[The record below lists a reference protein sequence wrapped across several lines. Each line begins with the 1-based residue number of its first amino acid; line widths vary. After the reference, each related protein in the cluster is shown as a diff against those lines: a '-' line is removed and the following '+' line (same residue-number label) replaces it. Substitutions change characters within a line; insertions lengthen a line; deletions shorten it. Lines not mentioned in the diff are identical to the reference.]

1 MSVLQTCCT
10 TTFYSELFSFISDRW
25 SRALKR
31 HKDVARVWDESTG
44 TWDDYVFEET
54 LHRCL
59 PANVSYFRDPQDR
72 FFLSPLLIRLP
83 DKRSL
88 YIWHLP
94 NWWQYEFCE
103 FCYKPSSYVL
113 SEVLGTLFLF
123 FSISVMEWWVLS
135 QTLGQLS
142 SLCRDYIDYKKNW
155 LSNKSSA
162 QSILRDDSF
171 HPTIHVTSDKSSGL
185 SHSMNLVSQ
194 YMYHLLSNTW
204 IILKPWSM
212 ENWTTYYVSPWSWS
226 LL

>member
-1 MSVLQTCCT
+1 MFTSQRFV
-10 TTFYSELFSFISDRW
+10 FSWSPGSIFFISFTYPFTRQEIAVYLA
-25 SRALKR
+25 STKLMA
-31 HKDVARVWDESTG
+31 VRVLR
-44 TWDDYVFEET
+44 V
-54 LHRCL
+54 L
-59 PANVSYFRDPQDR
+59 
-72 FFLSPLLIRLP
+72 
-83 DKRSL
+83 
-88 YIWHLP
+88 
-94 NWWQYEFCE
+94 
-103 FCYKPSSYVL
+103 PSSYVL

>member
-1 MSVLQTCCT
+1 MITSQSFV
-10 TTFYSELFSFISDRW
+10 FSWSSGSIFFISFTYPFTRQEIAVYLA
-25 SRALKR
+25 STKLMA
-31 HKDVARVWDESTG
+31 VRVLR
-44 TWDDYVFEET
+44 V
-54 LHRCL
+54 L
-59 PANVSYFRDPQDR
+59 
-72 FFLSPLLIRLP
+72 
-83 DKRSL
+83 
-88 YIWHLP
+88 
-94 NWWQYEFCE
+94 
-103 FCYKPSSYVL
+103 PSSYVL

-123 FSISVMEWWVLS
+123 FSISVMERWVLS

-142 SLCRDYIDYKKNW
+142 SLCRDYIDCKKNW